1 MAILRKKA
9 QAENLNIP
17 YDVLDYIANYIDSNI
32 RELEGALIRMVA
44 YATITNKPLNMDTA
58 VEALKDILPPPRP
71 KKDHH

>member
-32 RELEGALIRMVA
+32 QGGRALIRMVA

-58 VEALKDILPPPRP
+58 VEALRIFLPPPRP
-71 KKDHH
+71 KDHH